1 MAEAIHFQRVTIH
14 LKNGTNLIVDLK
26 AEDPQ
31 KVDPQITALGK
42 VLADPEAQEKV
53 FMFQGQ
59 RGFWIRIKEI
69 VAFDAVPLI
78 FTPAEKE
85 PAQTSQTK

>member
-1 MAEAIHFQRVTIH
+1 MAEAIHIQRVTLY

-42 VLADPEAQEKV
+42 VLAAPEAQEKV

-59 RGFWIRIKEI
+59 RGFWIRKEI
-69 VAFDAVPLI
+69 VAFDAVSLI
-78 FTPAEKE
+78 LTPAEKE
-85 PAQTSQTK
+85 KAKAE

>member
-1 MAEAIHFQRVTIH
+1 MAEAIHIQRVTLY

-69 VAFDAVPLI
+69 VAFDAVSLI
-78 FTPAEKE
+78 LTPAEKE
-85 PAQTSQTK
+85 KAKEAL